1 MSPASADGFLTTG
14 PPGKSQGSTRL
25 ASSPRISEAQQV
37 WAPVFPSRP
46 LILHLTRGQRA
57 PARPLTTSPPLP
69 PALSASGTVFHFR
82 LCATLSALLATSSLF
97 PASACLLSLVLH
109 ADSLLLNMS
118 CHVRRPSPTPQPSML
133 CSPTISSQHLP
144 PAEMIFLFVCFKFPS
159 AFIICTSHLK
169 MSSSEQTRDCVQLLT
184 MVSLGQNAMVLR
196 KWQNPF
202 GWESWSQCR
211 RMRVFPWDVHVTL
224 EMHKA
229 KLRAVKRVSARVHV
243 CVCVCVKR
251 VESDRQDQPKCRGP
265 LGWWGAP
272 HSPAGLFQGGEAQG
286 SRIPQAMIGVR
297 GGPECPQ
304 SGGLGRC
311 AGSQGRKV

>member
-1 MSPASADGFLTTG
+1 
-14 PPGKSQGSTRL
+14 
-25 ASSPRISEAQQV
+25 
-37 WAPVFPSRP
+37 
-46 LILHLTRGQRA
+46 
-57 PARPLTTSPPLP
+57 
-69 PALSASGTVFHFR
+69 
-82 LCATLSALLATSSLF
+82 
-97 PASACLLSLVLH
+97 
-109 ADSLLLNMS
+109 
-118 CHVRRPSPTPQPSML
+118 
-133 CSPTISSQHLP
+133 
-144 PAEMIFLFVCFKFPS
+144 MIFLSVCFKFPS
-159 AFIICTSHLK
+159 AFITCTSHPK

-184 MVSLGQNAMVLR
+184 VVSLGQNAMVLR

-202 GWESWSQCR
+202 GWESWYPGSQCR

-229 KLRAVKRVSARVHV
+229 KLRAVKRVSACVRVCV

-272 HSPAGLFQGGEAQG
+272 HSPARLFQGGEAQG
-286 SRIPQAMIGVR
+286 SRIPQVTIGAR
-297 GGPECPQ
+297 GGPEHPQ